1 MRQHRCIILLLI
13 IVGIPRIGLWAQS
26 QTLEV
31 EIVRD
36 SLQLSARQL
45 HFLSDT
51 ELEKLHNGLT
61 VNLIISLTVS
71 RERSRNILYQAQQRF
86 AFSFDLWEEKYSV
99 FQYPP
104 DRRYVSHLPAGS
116 AEEWCLKNMPIP
128 LDVLP
133 DNDSFMI
140 QLECSVEEIEEENS
154 PEEASSLTLAR
165 LIEYF
170 SRKKEEKPYRWKIST
185 RLLQLS
191 DLKQT
196 GKEP

>member
-1 MRQHRCIILLLI
+1 MLI
-13 IVGIPRIGLWAQS
+13 IVGVPRIGLWAQS
-26 QTLEV
+26 QALEV

-36 SLQLSARQL
+36 SLRISAGQL

-51 ELEKLHNGLT
+51 ELERLHNGLT
-61 VNLIISLTVS
+61 VNLIINLTVVT
-71 RERSRNILYQAQQRF
+71 ERSRSTLYQAQERF

-99 FQYPP
+99 FQSPP
-104 DRRYVSHLPAGS
+104 DGRYVSHLPAGS

-128 LDVLP
+128 LDVIP
-133 DNDSFMI
+133 DRDSFMI
-140 QLECSVEEIEEENS
+140 QLECSVEEIEKENS
-154 PEEASSLTLAR
+154 PEEASGLTLAK

-170 SRKKEEKPYRWKIST
+170 SRKKGGKPYRWKIST
-185 RLLQLS
+185 GLLQLS

>member
-1 MRQHRCIILLLI
+1 MRQHRCVILLLI
-13 IVGIPRIGLWAQS
+13 IVGIPRICLWAQS

-45 HFLSDT
+45 HFLPDT
-51 ELEKLHNGLT
+51 ELEKLHDGLT

-71 RERSRNILYQAQQRF
+71 REPSRDILYRAQEMF

-99 FQYPP
+99 FQSPP
-104 DRRYVSHLPAGS
+104 DGRYVSHLPIGS

-128 LDVLP
+128 LDVIP
-133 DNDSFMI
+133 DRDSFMI
-140 QLECSVEEIEEENS
+140 QLECSVEEIEKENS
-154 PEEASSLTLAR
+154 PEEASGLTLAK

-170 SRKKEEKPYRWKIST
+170 SRRKGEKPYRWKIST
-185 RLLQLS
+185 GLLQLS
-191 DLKQT
+191 DLKQK

>member
-1 MRQHRCIILLLI
+1 MRQHRCVILLLI
-13 IVGIPRIGLWAQS
+13 IVGIPRICLWAQS

-45 HFLSDT
+45 HFLPDT
-51 ELEKLHNGLT
+51 ELEKLHDGLT
-61 VNLIISLTVS
+61 VNLIMSLTVS
-71 RERSRNILYQAQQRF
+71 REPSRDILYRAQEMF

-99 FQYPP
+99 FQSPP
-104 DRRYVSHLPAGS
+104 DGRYVSHLPIGS

-128 LDVLP
+128 LDVIP
-133 DNDSFMI
+133 DRDSFMI
-140 QLECSVEEIEEENS
+140 QLECSVEEIEKENS
-154 PEEASSLTLAR
+154 PEEASGLTLAR

-170 SRKKEEKPYRWKIST
+170 SRRKGEKPYRRKIST
-185 RLLQLS
+185 GLLQLS